1 MSEITLFNDTE
12 HTFTCVL
19 SSINAANWNQI
30 KGTDKVYWS
39 TIFLDCIAAE
49 FIQKAKGVPGLE
61 KAVRFTEKSR
71 ALGLGLCG
79 LHTYFL
85 QEGIPFESFEAHR
98 LNMDIQ
104 YEIDKESLRASKDL
118 AEIFGEPDWCKGLGV
133 RNSHR
138 MAIAPTKSTAALLGG
153 VSEGINP
160 DPAMVYTQTTAAG
173 EVPRINAV
181 FLKVLKKYNKYDKST
196 LRQIQDANG
205 SVQGLDFLS
214 EDEKLLFRT
223 AFEMDQSAILRM
235 ASGRARYLDQWQ
247 SLNLFFS
254 ADEDP
259 AYIAKIHQ
267 QAFEDESILGLYY
280 VYTQAGVQASKEEC
294 LACQ

>member
-118 AEIFGEPDWCKGLGV
+118 AEIFGEPEWCKGLGV

-173 EVPRINAV
+173 EVPRVNPV
-181 FLKVLKKYNKYDKST
+181 FLKVLKKYNRYDKST